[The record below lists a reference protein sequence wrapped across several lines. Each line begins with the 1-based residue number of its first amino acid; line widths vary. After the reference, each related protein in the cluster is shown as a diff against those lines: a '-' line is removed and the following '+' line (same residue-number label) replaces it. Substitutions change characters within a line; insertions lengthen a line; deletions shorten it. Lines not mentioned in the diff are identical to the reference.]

1 MKGEGIRDSTRNR
14 LAAQEAASF
23 IARPSGGSG
32 GAHSPPPVRGESDVY
47 DFRMV
52 RKNGKMELDRPFSQK
67 DQIMPT
73 IPAFAARV
81 AALPDP
87 TKPLWDG
94 PCATGPSGGITQSM
108 LQRFLSCRERFRLR
122 YIEGLAP
129 TEAWR
134 STFGYGN
141 MWHVCEEALALANDT
156 HESPGAAAERWTAR
170 LTVHTRDQMHKHPLQ
185 REEIDKWY
193 KVCCVQFPEYV
204 KYWAA
209 HPDVTERTP
218 LMQEQVFDVPYRLP
232 SGRTVRIRGKFDS
245 VDLIDGG
252 IWLQENKT
260 KSNIDPIKLERQLKF
275 DLQTMTYLVALE
287 HVAQVSD
294 EQADGWAW
302 TKPLK
307 GVRYNVI
314 RRDLPIRKH
323 KEKCTKPRYGTGRNA
338 GKLLDPGKITP
349 AETDEHFYDR
359 YLNDYIRA
367 EPHEWFFR
375 LRSEVSARDIE
386 TFKRQFLTPILEQL
400 CDWYECVTRCSIGES
415 SAGVPFDIWGACKI
429 HGSTHW
435 RHPFGG
441 YNAVDEQGSTEYD
454 AMLDTNSQIGLH
466 RTAKL
471 FPELEEAAP

>member
-1 MKGEGIRDSTRNR
+1 
-14 LAAQEAASF
+14 
-23 IARPSGGSG
+23 
-32 GAHSPPPVRGESDVY
+32 
-47 DFRMV
+47 
-52 RKNGKMELDRPFSQK
+52 
-67 DQIMPT
+67 MPT

-94 PCATGPSGGITQSM
+94 PTATGPSGGITQSM

-129 TEAWR
+129 TEQWR

-141 MWHVCEEALALANDT
+141 MWHVCEEALAANKDWMPALAVYGRQQLNAY
-156 HESPGAAAERWTAR
+156 P
-170 LTVHTRDQMHKHPLQ
+170 MQ

-193 KVCCVQFPEYV
+193 NVCVCQFPEYV

-209 HPDVTERTP
+209 HPDVATRTP
-218 LMQEQVFDVPYRLP
+218 LMQEQVFDVPYALP
-232 SGRTVRIRGKFDS
+232 SGRTVRLRGKFDS
-245 VDLIDGG
+245 VDLIDDG

-260 KSNIDPIKLERQLKF
+260 KSDIDPIKLERQLRF
-275 DLQTMTYLVALE
+275 DMQTVIYLVAL
-287 HVAQVSD
+287 QGIPQ
-294 EQADGWAW
+294 EQLANYKLLGYDI
-302 TKPLK
+302 K

-349 AETDEHFYDR
+349 AETDEHFYAR

-367 EPHEWFFR
+367 EPDQWFFR
-375 LRSEVSARDIE
+375 LRSDVSARDIE

-400 CDWYECVTRCSIGES
+400 CDWYEHVSECARENADPFSEDHR
-415 SAGVPFDIWGACKI
+415 GVNV
-429 HGSTHW
+429 HW

-471 FPELEEAAP
+471 FPELEVTP